1 MFWLEEPLNQL
12 AGTVVIA
19 GIPRCANDRHRQ
31 EFSEHTDIAPLPVHS
46 LPAQSALTW
55 APAHI
60 FPGVLLGM
68 AISLAGASAE
78 QLTLLIIAGLI
89 VVSAVC
95 WFLPRASVEIARARA
110 NRLRPTCFSNP
121 PELQ

>member
-1 MFWLEEPLNQL
+1 
-12 AGTVVIA
+12 
-19 GIPRCANDRHRQ
+19 
-31 EFSEHTDIAPLPVHS
+31 
-46 LPAQSALTW
+46 
-55 APAHI
+55 
-60 FPGVLLGM
+60 M

-110 NRLRPTCFSNP
+110 NLQRMPALIAPVF
-121 PELQ
+121 PELAGNFSSMSPRGFEAPPSASLNVLPFVT